1 MSQVHGTVEPGF
13 EGVRAAFGAA
23 QRDDPGLGQ
32 LCVYRHGEPV
42 VDLWTEGA
50 ADAVSVLMSCSKG
63 VTATCAHLL
72 AQRGE
77 LDLDAPVARYWPEFA
92 AAGKDR
98 ITVAD
103 LLSHRAGLSGF
114 TRESGIGGAELLDWS
129 ACTGALAA
137 MAPLWQPGTAMM
149 YHSVTFGWL
158 VGEVIRRVSGRS
170 VGRFLADEIAGPLGL
185 DLWIGLPAEEEHRVV
200 PHFGQPGSTS
210 LERARAGLTT
220 LGVDLTAPLV
230 QVLLHGAE
238 TVDSVR
244 DVLNTPAG
252 HAAEVPAANGIGSAR
267 SLARLHAATIGEV
280 DGIRL
285 LDADTVAR
293 ARVSQTGHL
302 PPPPALV
309 AIPDAHPLDF
319 GLGYELSRPGNPQFG
334 PGSFGHS
341 GAGGR
346 VGFAHPESGLAVGYV
361 CSNLTWDH
369 TAGPDP
375 RWLPWT
381 EALHEAVS
389 TSR

>member
-13 EGVRAAFGAA
+13 EGVRAAFAAA

-42 VDLWTEGA
+42 VDLWTGGA

-63 VTATCAHLL
+63 VTATCALML

-77 LDLDAPVARYWPEFA
+77 LDLAAPVAHYWPEFA

-103 LLSHRAGLSGF
+103 VLSHRAGLPGF
-114 TRESGIGGAELLDWS
+114 TPESGIGGAELLDWS

-210 LERARAGLTT
+210 LERVRAGLAAI
-220 LGVDLTAPLV
+220 GVDLATPLV
-230 QVLLHGAE
+230 QVLLHGAA

-244 DVLNTPAG
+244 DVLNSPAG
-252 HAAEVPAANGIGSAR
+252 HTAEVPAANGIGNAR

-285 LDADTVAR
+285 LDADTVTR
-293 ARVSQTGHL
+293 ARVSQTEHL
-302 PPPPALV
+302 PPPPVLA

-381 EALHEAVS
+381 EALHEAVAA
-389 TSR
+389 SR